1 MAADFT
7 QFPIE
12 TATITERVASNPAT
26 LPLAGTEGLLIDQG
40 GTTKGATAAAIAAT
54 LPEATTT
61 AAGKLSAG
69 DKTKLDSIASN
80 ATANASDA
88 ELRDRATHTGE
99 QAISTVTGLQTAL
112 DGKAT
117 SAQGALA
124 ESAIQPGNSALSD
137 SREWS
142 AATVTEEEAADGT
155 ATTRRAWTA
164 QRVRQAIAAWWT
176 GASTA
181 EGRAMVEAVSAAAQ
195 QTLLGLG
202 AGDSPTFTGLTI
214 SGTGPVVIPHIHGS
228 IAGNFYVHV
237 RNTSGG
243 SLPAGTAVYVV
254 GNVGDT
260 DRRQVA
266 ACDPTDPLKMPAIAV
281 LEAALANNADGDA
294 INIGELRPIN
304 TSGLTQSAL
313 LYVGAGGVL
322 TATEPTSGIVQSV
335 ATVARVNAQTGVLA
349 IQIGDRLGTAALS
362 PASDFALASQGVTN
376 GNSHDHADG
385 DGAQIA
391 YSSLSGL
398 PSLTDIATATPAGG
412 LSIQNGNLVP
422 PETIKLIVSDLGET
436 GIATGNSK
444 SEVRIDRAFVV
455 LGVWWNCHPSAMAS
469 AGTSE
474 ARPYIRT
481 GAGTTSAGTKTN
493 LLTSAGNI
501 ASLAASVHTVDAT
514 SLISGG
520 TYSGSAGDWLGVDI
534 MSVGTGSSGH
544 QLTYLLRYS

>member
-26 LPLAGTEGLLIDQG
+26 LPLAGTETLLIDQG

-61 AAGKLSAG
+61 AAGKLSVG
-69 DKTKLDSIASN
+69 DKAKLNSIASN

-112 DGKAT
+112 DGKEAAGAASSISSSISSR
-117 SAQGALA
+117 SAQQRQTRPQRPNAA
-124 ESAIQPGNSALSD
+124 QSA
-137 SREWS
+137 
-142 AATVTEEEAADGT
+142 
-155 ATTRRAWTA
+155 
-164 QRVRQAIAAWWT
+164 AIAA
-176 GASTA
+176 
-181 EGRAMVEAVSAAAQ
+181 SAPAA
-195 QTLLGLG
+195 
-202 AGDSPTFTGLTI
+202 
-214 SGTGPVVIPHIHGS
+214 
-228 IAGNFYVHV
+228 
-237 RNTSGG
+237 
-243 SLPAGTAVYVV
+243 
-254 GNVGDT
+254 
-260 DRRQVA
+260 
-266 ACDPTDPLKMPAIAV
+266 
-281 LEAALANNADGDA
+281 
-294 INIGELRPIN
+294 
-304 TSGLTQSAL
+304 
-313 LYVGAGGVL
+313 
-322 TATEPTSGIVQSV
+322 
-335 ATVARVNAQTGVLA
+335 
-349 IQIGDRLGTAALS
+349 
-362 PASDFALASQGVTN
+362 QGVTN
-376 GNSHDHADG
+376 GNSHDHAGG
-385 DGAQIA
+385 DGAQID

-398 PSLTDIATATPAGG
+398 PSLTATATATPAGG
-412 LSIQNGNLVP
+412 LSIQSGNLVP
-422 PETIKLIVSDLGET
+422 GEIIKLIVSDLGET

-534 MSVGTGSSGH
+534 MSIGTGSSGH

>member
-61 AAGKLSAG
+61 AAGKLSVG
-69 DKTKLDSIASN
+69 DKAKLNSIASN
-80 ATANASDA
+80 ATANASDD

-112 DGKAT
+112 DGKEAAGAAA
-117 SAQGALA
+117 SAQ
-124 ESAIQPGNSALSD
+124 
-137 SREWS
+137 S
-142 AATVTEEEAADGT
+142 AAISAAATD
-155 ATTRRAWTA
+155 ATTKANAA
-164 QRVRQAIAAWWT
+164 QSAAIAA
-176 GASTA
+176 
-181 EGRAMVEAVSAAAQ
+181 SAPAA
-195 QTLLGLG
+195 
-202 AGDSPTFTGLTI
+202 
-214 SGTGPVVIPHIHGS
+214 
-228 IAGNFYVHV
+228 
-237 RNTSGG
+237 
-243 SLPAGTAVYVV
+243 
-254 GNVGDT
+254 
-260 DRRQVA
+260 
-266 ACDPTDPLKMPAIAV
+266 
-281 LEAALANNADGDA
+281 
-294 INIGELRPIN
+294 
-304 TSGLTQSAL
+304 
-313 LYVGAGGVL
+313 
-322 TATEPTSGIVQSV
+322 
-335 ATVARVNAQTGVLA
+335 
-349 IQIGDRLGTAALS
+349 
-362 PASDFALASQGVTN
+362 QGVTN
-376 GNSHDHADG
+376 GNSHDHAGG
-385 DGAQIA
+385 DGAQID

-398 PSLTDIATATPAGG
+398 PSLTATATATPAGG

-422 PETIKLIVSDLGET
+422 GEIVKLIVSDLGET

-444 SEVRIDRAFVV
+444 REVRIDRAFVV

-481 GAGTTSAGTKTN
+481 GAGTASAGTKAN

-534 MSVGTGSSGH
+534 MSIGTGSSGH

>member
-26 LPLAGTEGLLIDQG
+26 LPLAGTETLLIDQS

-61 AAGKLSAG
+61 DAGKLSAG
-69 DKTKLDSIASN
+69 DKTKIDSIASN

-112 DGKAT
+112 DGKEAAGAAA
-117 SAQGALA
+117 SAQ
-124 ESAIQPGNSALSD
+124 
-137 SREWS
+137 S
-142 AATVTEEEAADGT
+142 AAISAAATD
-155 ATTRRAWTA
+155 ATTKANAA
-164 QRVRQAIAAWWT
+164 QSAAIAA
-176 GASTA
+176 
-181 EGRAMVEAVSAAAQ
+181 SAPAA
-195 QTLLGLG
+195 
-202 AGDSPTFTGLTI
+202 
-214 SGTGPVVIPHIHGS
+214 
-228 IAGNFYVHV
+228 
-237 RNTSGG
+237 
-243 SLPAGTAVYVV
+243 
-254 GNVGDT
+254 
-260 DRRQVA
+260 
-266 ACDPTDPLKMPAIAV
+266 
-281 LEAALANNADGDA
+281 
-294 INIGELRPIN
+294 
-304 TSGLTQSAL
+304 
-313 LYVGAGGVL
+313 
-322 TATEPTSGIVQSV
+322 
-335 ATVARVNAQTGVLA
+335 
-349 IQIGDRLGTAALS
+349 
-362 PASDFALASQGVTN
+362 QGVTN
-376 GNSHDHADG
+376 GNSHDHAGG
-385 DGAQIA
+385 DGAQID

-398 PSLTDIATATPAGG
+398 PSLTATATATPAGG
-412 LSIQNGNLVP
+412 LSIQSGNLVP
-422 PETIKLIVSDLGET
+422 GEIIKLIVSDLGET

-444 SEVRIDRAFVV
+444 REVRIDRAFVV

>member
-26 LPLAGTEGLLIDQG
+26 LPLAGTETLLIDQS

-61 AAGKLSAG
+61 DAGKLSAG
-69 DKTKLDSIASN
+69 DKTKIDSIASN
-80 ATANASDA
+80 ATANASDD

-112 DGKAT
+112 DGKEAAGAAA
-117 SAQGALA
+117 SAQ
-124 ESAIQPGNSALSD
+124 
-137 SREWS
+137 S
-142 AATVTEEEAADGT
+142 AAISAAATD
-155 ATTRRAWTA
+155 ATTKANAA
-164 QRVRQAIAAWWT
+164 QSAAIAA
-176 GASTA
+176 
-181 EGRAMVEAVSAAAQ
+181 SAPAA
-195 QTLLGLG
+195 
-202 AGDSPTFTGLTI
+202 
-214 SGTGPVVIPHIHGS
+214 
-228 IAGNFYVHV
+228 
-237 RNTSGG
+237 
-243 SLPAGTAVYVV
+243 
-254 GNVGDT
+254 
-260 DRRQVA
+260 
-266 ACDPTDPLKMPAIAV
+266 
-281 LEAALANNADGDA
+281 
-294 INIGELRPIN
+294 
-304 TSGLTQSAL
+304 
-313 LYVGAGGVL
+313 
-322 TATEPTSGIVQSV
+322 
-335 ATVARVNAQTGVLA
+335 
-349 IQIGDRLGTAALS
+349 
-362 PASDFALASQGVTN
+362 QGVTN
-376 GNSHDHADG
+376 GNSHDHAGG
-385 DGAQIA
+385 DGAQID

-398 PSLTDIATATPAGG
+398 PNLTDIATATPAGG
-412 LSIQNGNLVP
+412 LSIQSGNLVP
-422 PETIKLIVSDLGET
+422 GEIIKLIISDLGET

-444 SEVRIDRAFVV
+444 SELRIDRAFVV

-534 MSVGTGSSGH
+534 MSIGTGSSGH
-544 QLTYLLRYS
+544 HLTYLLRYS

>member
-26 LPLAGTEGLLIDQG
+26 LPLAGTETLLIDQG

-61 AAGKLSAG
+61 AAGKLSVG
-69 DKTKLDSIASN
+69 DKAKLNSIASN
-80 ATANASDA
+80 ATANASDD

-112 DGKAT
+112 DGKEAAGAAA
-117 SAQGALA
+117 SAQ
-124 ESAIQPGNSALSD
+124 
-137 SREWS
+137 S
-142 AATVTEEEAADGT
+142 AAISAAATD
-155 ATTRRAWTA
+155 ATTKANAA
-164 QRVRQAIAAWWT
+164 QSAAISAAATDATTKANAAQSAAIAA
-176 GASTA
+176 
-181 EGRAMVEAVSAAAQ
+181 SAPAA
-195 QTLLGLG
+195 
-202 AGDSPTFTGLTI
+202 
-214 SGTGPVVIPHIHGS
+214 
-228 IAGNFYVHV
+228 
-237 RNTSGG
+237 
-243 SLPAGTAVYVV
+243 
-254 GNVGDT
+254 
-260 DRRQVA
+260 
-266 ACDPTDPLKMPAIAV
+266 
-281 LEAALANNADGDA
+281 
-294 INIGELRPIN
+294 
-304 TSGLTQSAL
+304 
-313 LYVGAGGVL
+313 
-322 TATEPTSGIVQSV
+322 
-335 ATVARVNAQTGVLA
+335 
-349 IQIGDRLGTAALS
+349 
-362 PASDFALASQGVTN
+362 QGVTN

-385 DGAQIA
+385 DGAQID

-398 PSLTDIATATPAGG
+398 PNLTDIATATPAGG
-412 LSIQNGNLVP
+412 LSIQSGNLVP
-422 PETIKLIVSDLGET
+422 GEIIKLIVSDLGET

-444 SEVRIDRAFVV
+444 REVRIDRAFVV

>member
-40 GTTKGATAAAIAAT
+40 GITKGATAADIAAT

-69 DKTKLDSIASN
+69 DKTKIDSIASN
-80 ATANASDA
+80 ATANASDD

-112 DGKAT
+112 DGKEAAGAAA
-117 SAQGALA
+117 SAQ
-124 ESAIQPGNSALSD
+124 
-137 SREWS
+137 S
-142 AATVTEEEAADGT
+142 AAISAAATD
-155 ATTRRAWTA
+155 ATTKANAA
-164 QRVRQAIAAWWT
+164 QSAAIAA
-176 GASTA
+176 
-181 EGRAMVEAVSAAAQ
+181 SAPAA
-195 QTLLGLG
+195 
-202 AGDSPTFTGLTI
+202 
-214 SGTGPVVIPHIHGS
+214 
-228 IAGNFYVHV
+228 
-237 RNTSGG
+237 
-243 SLPAGTAVYVV
+243 
-254 GNVGDT
+254 
-260 DRRQVA
+260 
-266 ACDPTDPLKMPAIAV
+266 
-281 LEAALANNADGDA
+281 
-294 INIGELRPIN
+294 
-304 TSGLTQSAL
+304 
-313 LYVGAGGVL
+313 
-322 TATEPTSGIVQSV
+322 
-335 ATVARVNAQTGVLA
+335 
-349 IQIGDRLGTAALS
+349 
-362 PASDFALASQGVTN
+362 QGVTN
-376 GNSHDHADG
+376 GNSHDHAGG
-385 DGAQIA
+385 DGAQID

-398 PSLTDIATATPAGG
+398 PNLTDIATATPAGG
-412 LSIQNGNLVP
+412 LSIQSGNLVP
-422 PETIKLIVSDLGET
+422 GEIIKLIVSDLGET

-481 GAGTTSAGTKTN
+481 GAGTTSVGTKAN

>member
-26 LPLAGTEGLLIDQG
+26 LPLAGTETLLIDQS

-61 AAGKLSAG
+61 DAGKLSAG
-69 DKTKLDSIASN
+69 DKAKLNSIASN
-80 ATANASDA
+80 ATANASND

-112 DGKAT
+112 DGKEAAGAAA
-117 SAQGALA
+117 SAQ
-124 ESAIQPGNSALSD
+124 
-137 SREWS
+137 S
-142 AATVTEEEAADGT
+142 AAISAAATD
-155 ATTRRAWTA
+155 ATTKANAA
-164 QRVRQAIAAWWT
+164 QSAAIAA
-176 GASTA
+176 
-181 EGRAMVEAVSAAAQ
+181 SAPAA
-195 QTLLGLG
+195 
-202 AGDSPTFTGLTI
+202 
-214 SGTGPVVIPHIHGS
+214 
-228 IAGNFYVHV
+228 
-237 RNTSGG
+237 
-243 SLPAGTAVYVV
+243 
-254 GNVGDT
+254 
-260 DRRQVA
+260 
-266 ACDPTDPLKMPAIAV
+266 
-281 LEAALANNADGDA
+281 
-294 INIGELRPIN
+294 
-304 TSGLTQSAL
+304 
-313 LYVGAGGVL
+313 
-322 TATEPTSGIVQSV
+322 
-335 ATVARVNAQTGVLA
+335 
-349 IQIGDRLGTAALS
+349 
-362 PASDFALASQGVTN
+362 QGVTN
-376 GNSHDHADG
+376 GNSHDHAGG
-385 DGAQIA
+385 DGAQID

-398 PSLTDIATATPAGG
+398 PSLTATATATPAGG
-412 LSIQNGNLVP
+412 LSIQSGNLVP
-422 PETIKLIVSDLGET
+422 GEIIKLIISDLGET

-444 SEVRIDRAFVV
+444 REVRIDRAFVV

>member
-26 LPLAGTEGLLIDQG
+26 LPLAGTETLLIDQS

-61 AAGKLSAG
+61 DAGKLSAG
-69 DKTKLDSIASN
+69 DKTKIDSIASN

-112 DGKAT
+112 DGKEAAGAAA
-117 SAQGALA
+117 SAQ
-124 ESAIQPGNSALSD
+124 
-137 SREWS
+137 S
-142 AATVTEEEAADGT
+142 AAISAAATD
-155 ATTRRAWTA
+155 ATTKANAA
-164 QRVRQAIAAWWT
+164 QSAAISAAATDATTKANAAQSAAISAAATDATTKANAAQSAAIAA
-176 GASTA
+176 
-181 EGRAMVEAVSAAAQ
+181 SAPAA
-195 QTLLGLG
+195 
-202 AGDSPTFTGLTI
+202 
-214 SGTGPVVIPHIHGS
+214 
-228 IAGNFYVHV
+228 
-237 RNTSGG
+237 
-243 SLPAGTAVYVV
+243 
-254 GNVGDT
+254 
-260 DRRQVA
+260 
-266 ACDPTDPLKMPAIAV
+266 
-281 LEAALANNADGDA
+281 
-294 INIGELRPIN
+294 
-304 TSGLTQSAL
+304 
-313 LYVGAGGVL
+313 
-322 TATEPTSGIVQSV
+322 
-335 ATVARVNAQTGVLA
+335 
-349 IQIGDRLGTAALS
+349 
-362 PASDFALASQGVTN
+362 QGVTN
-376 GNSHDHADG
+376 GNSHDHAGG
-385 DGAQIA
+385 DGAQID

-398 PSLTDIATATPAGG
+398 PNLTDIATATPAGG
-412 LSIQNGNLVP
+412 LSIQSGNLVP
-422 PETIKLIVSDLGET
+422 GEIIKLIVSDLGET

-444 SEVRIDRAFVV
+444 GEVRIDRAFVV

-481 GAGTTSAGTKTN
+481 GAGTTSVGTKTN

>member
-26 LPLAGTEGLLIDQG
+26 LPLAGTETLLIDQG

-61 AAGKLSAG
+61 NAGKLSVG
-69 DKTKLDSIASN
+69 DKAKLNSIASN
-80 ATANASDA
+80 ATANASDD

-112 DGKAT
+112 DGKEAAGAANA
-117 SAQGALA
+117 AQ
-124 ESAIQPGNSALSD
+124 
-137 SREWS
+137 S
-142 AATVTEEEAADGT
+142 AAISAAATD
-155 ATTRRAWTA
+155 ATTKANAA
-164 QRVRQAIAAWWT
+164 QSAAIAA
-176 GASTA
+176 
-181 EGRAMVEAVSAAAQ
+181 SAPAA
-195 QTLLGLG
+195 
-202 AGDSPTFTGLTI
+202 
-214 SGTGPVVIPHIHGS
+214 
-228 IAGNFYVHV
+228 
-237 RNTSGG
+237 
-243 SLPAGTAVYVV
+243 
-254 GNVGDT
+254 
-260 DRRQVA
+260 
-266 ACDPTDPLKMPAIAV
+266 
-281 LEAALANNADGDA
+281 
-294 INIGELRPIN
+294 
-304 TSGLTQSAL
+304 
-313 LYVGAGGVL
+313 
-322 TATEPTSGIVQSV
+322 
-335 ATVARVNAQTGVLA
+335 
-349 IQIGDRLGTAALS
+349 
-362 PASDFALASQGVTN
+362 QGVTN
-376 GNSHDHADG
+376 GNSHDHAGG
-385 DGAQIA
+385 DGAQID

-412 LSIQNGNLVP
+412 LSIQSGNLVP
-422 PETIKLIVSDLGET
+422 GEIIKLIVSDLGET

-444 SEVRIDRAFVV
+444 REVRIDRAFVV
-455 LGVWWNCHPSAMAS
+455 LGVWWNCHPSGMAS

-481 GAGTTSAGTKTN
+481 GAGTASAGTKAN

-534 MSVGTGSSGH
+534 MSIGTGSSGH

>member
-26 LPLAGTEGLLIDQG
+26 LPLAGTETLLIDQG

-61 AAGKLSAG
+61 AAGKLSVG
-69 DKTKLDSIASN
+69 DKAKLNSIASN
-80 ATANASDA
+80 ATANASDD

-112 DGKAT
+112 DGKEAAGAAA
-117 SAQGALA
+117 SAQ
-124 ESAIQPGNSALSD
+124 
-137 SREWS
+137 S
-142 AATVTEEEAADGT
+142 AAISAAATD
-155 ATTRRAWTA
+155 ATTKANAA
-164 QRVRQAIAAWWT
+164 QSAAIAA
-176 GASTA
+176 
-181 EGRAMVEAVSAAAQ
+181 SAPAA
-195 QTLLGLG
+195 
-202 AGDSPTFTGLTI
+202 
-214 SGTGPVVIPHIHGS
+214 
-228 IAGNFYVHV
+228 
-237 RNTSGG
+237 
-243 SLPAGTAVYVV
+243 
-254 GNVGDT
+254 
-260 DRRQVA
+260 
-266 ACDPTDPLKMPAIAV
+266 
-281 LEAALANNADGDA
+281 
-294 INIGELRPIN
+294 
-304 TSGLTQSAL
+304 
-313 LYVGAGGVL
+313 
-322 TATEPTSGIVQSV
+322 
-335 ATVARVNAQTGVLA
+335 
-349 IQIGDRLGTAALS
+349 
-362 PASDFALASQGVTN
+362 QGVTN
-376 GNSHDHADG
+376 GNSHDHAGG
-385 DGAQIA
+385 DGAQID

-398 PSLTDIATATPAGG
+398 PNLTDIATATPAGG
-412 LSIQNGNLVP
+412 LSIQSGNLVP
-422 PETIKLIVSDLGET
+422 GEIIKLIISDLGET

-444 SEVRIDRAFVV
+444 SELRIDRAFVV

-534 MSVGTGSSGH
+534 MSIGTGSSGH
-544 QLTYLLRYS
+544 HLTYLLRYS

>member
-26 LPLAGTEGLLIDQG
+26 LPLAGTETLLIDQG

-69 DKTKLDSIASN
+69 DKTKIDSIASN

-112 DGKAT
+112 DGKEAAGAAA
-117 SAQGALA
+117 SAQ
-124 ESAIQPGNSALSD
+124 
-137 SREWS
+137 S
-142 AATVTEEEAADGT
+142 AAISAAATD
-155 ATTRRAWTA
+155 ATTKANAA
-164 QRVRQAIAAWWT
+164 QSAAIAA
-176 GASTA
+176 
-181 EGRAMVEAVSAAAQ
+181 SAPAA
-195 QTLLGLG
+195 
-202 AGDSPTFTGLTI
+202 
-214 SGTGPVVIPHIHGS
+214 
-228 IAGNFYVHV
+228 
-237 RNTSGG
+237 
-243 SLPAGTAVYVV
+243 
-254 GNVGDT
+254 
-260 DRRQVA
+260 
-266 ACDPTDPLKMPAIAV
+266 
-281 LEAALANNADGDA
+281 
-294 INIGELRPIN
+294 
-304 TSGLTQSAL
+304 
-313 LYVGAGGVL
+313 
-322 TATEPTSGIVQSV
+322 
-335 ATVARVNAQTGVLA
+335 
-349 IQIGDRLGTAALS
+349 
-362 PASDFALASQGVTN
+362 QGVTN
-376 GNSHDHADG
+376 GNSHDHAGG
-385 DGAQIA
+385 DGAQID

-398 PSLTDIATATPAGG
+398 PSLTATATATPAGG
-412 LSIQNGNLVP
+412 LSIQSGNLVP
-422 PETIKLIVSDLGET
+422 GEIIKLIVSDLGET

-501 ASLAASVHTVDAT
+501 ASLAASVHTVYAT

>member
-26 LPLAGTEGLLIDQG
+26 LPLAGTETLLIDQG

-69 DKTKLDSIASN
+69 DKTKIDSIASN
-80 ATANASDA
+80 ATANASDD

-112 DGKAT
+112 DGK
-117 SAQGALA
+117 
-124 ESAIQPGNSALSD
+124 
-137 SREWS
+137 
-142 AATVTEEEAADGT
+142 EAAG
-155 ATTRRAWTA
+155 
-164 QRVRQAIAAWWT
+164 
-176 GASTA
+176 
-181 EGRAMVEAVSAAAQ
+181 
-195 QTLLGLG
+195 
-202 AGDSPTFTGLTI
+202 
-214 SGTGPVVIPHIHGS
+214 
-228 IAGNFYVHV
+228 
-237 RNTSGG
+237 
-243 SLPAGTAVYVV
+243 
-254 GNVGDT
+254 
-260 DRRQVA
+260 
-266 ACDPTDPLKMPAIAV
+266 
-281 LEAALANNADGDA
+281 
-294 INIGELRPIN
+294 
-304 TSGLTQSAL
+304 
-313 LYVGAGGVL
+313 
-322 TATEPTSGIVQSV
+322 
-335 ATVARVNAQTGVLA
+335 
-349 IQIGDRLGTAALS
+349 
-362 PASDFALASQGVTN
+362 
-376 GNSHDHADG
+376 HDHAGG
-385 DGAQIA
+385 DGAQID

-398 PSLTDIATATPAGG
+398 PSLTATATATPAGG

-422 PETIKLIVSDLGET
+422 GEIIKLIVSDLGQT

-444 SEVRIDRAFVV
+444 SELRIDRAFVV

-481 GAGTTSAGTKTN
+481 GAGTASAGTKAN

-534 MSVGTGSSGH
+534 MSIGTGSSGH

>member
-61 AAGKLSAG
+61 AAGKLSVG
-69 DKTKLDSIASN
+69 DKAKLNSIASN
-80 ATANASDA
+80 ATANASND

-112 DGKAT
+112 DGKEAAGAAA
-117 SAQGALA
+117 SAQ
-124 ESAIQPGNSALSD
+124 
-137 SREWS
+137 S
-142 AATVTEEEAADGT
+142 AAISAAETD
-155 ATTRRAWTA
+155 ATTKANAA
-164 QRVRQAIAAWWT
+164 QSAAISEQRQTTTKANAAQSAAIAA
-176 GASTA
+176 
-181 EGRAMVEAVSAAAQ
+181 SAPAA
-195 QTLLGLG
+195 
-202 AGDSPTFTGLTI
+202 
-214 SGTGPVVIPHIHGS
+214 
-228 IAGNFYVHV
+228 
-237 RNTSGG
+237 
-243 SLPAGTAVYVV
+243 
-254 GNVGDT
+254 
-260 DRRQVA
+260 
-266 ACDPTDPLKMPAIAV
+266 
-281 LEAALANNADGDA
+281 
-294 INIGELRPIN
+294 
-304 TSGLTQSAL
+304 
-313 LYVGAGGVL
+313 
-322 TATEPTSGIVQSV
+322 
-335 ATVARVNAQTGVLA
+335 
-349 IQIGDRLGTAALS
+349 
-362 PASDFALASQGVTN
+362 QGVTN

-398 PSLTDIATATPAGG
+398 PSLTDIATATPSGG
-412 LSIQNGNLVP
+412 LSIQAGNLVP
-422 PETIKLIVSDLGET
+422 GEIIKLIVSDLGET

-444 SEVRIDRAFVV
+444 RELRIDRAFVV

-481 GAGTTSAGTKTN
+481 NAGTTSAGTKTN

-534 MSVGTGSSGH
+534 MSIGTGSSGH

>member
-26 LPLAGTEGLLIDQG
+26 LPLAGTETLLIDQG

-69 DKTKLDSIASN
+69 DKTKIDSIASN

-112 DGKAT
+112 DGKEAAGAAA
-117 SAQGALA
+117 SAQ
-124 ESAIQPGNSALSD
+124 
-137 SREWS
+137 S
-142 AATVTEEEAADGT
+142 AA
-155 ATTRRAWTA
+155 
-164 QRVRQAIAAWWT
+164 I
-176 GASTA
+176 
-181 EGRAMVEAVSAAAQ
+181 SAAA
-195 QTLLGLG
+195 
-202 AGDSPTFTGLTI
+202 
-214 SGTGPVVIPHIHGS
+214 
-228 IAGNFYVHV
+228 
-237 RNTSGG
+237 
-243 SLPAGTAVYVV
+243 
-254 GNVGDT
+254 T
-260 DRRQVA
+260 DATTKANA
-266 ACDPTDPLKMPAIAV
+266 A
-281 LEAALANNADGDA
+281 
-294 INIGELRPIN
+294 
-304 TSGLTQSAL
+304 QSASSIMQL
-313 LYVGAGGVL
+313 NQHRHR
-322 TATEPTSGIVQSV
+322 P
-335 ATVARVNAQTGVLA
+335 
-349 IQIGDRLGTAALS
+349 AA
-362 PASDFALASQGVTN
+362 QGVTN
-376 GNSHDHADG
+376 GNSHDHAGG
-385 DGAQIA
+385 DGAQID

-398 PSLTDIATATPAGG
+398 PSLTATATATPAGG
-412 LSIQNGNLVP
+412 LSIQSGNLVP
-422 PETIKLIVSDLGET
+422 GEIIKLIVSDLGET

-534 MSVGTGSSGH
+534 MSIGTGSSGH

>member
-26 LPLAGTEGLLIDQG
+26 LPLAGTETLLIDQS

-61 AAGKLSAG
+61 DAGKLSAG
-69 DKTKLDSIASN
+69 DKAKLNSIASN
-80 ATANASDA
+80 ATANASND

-112 DGKAT
+112 DGKEAAGAAA
-117 SAQGALA
+117 SAQ
-124 ESAIQPGNSALSD
+124 
-137 SREWS
+137 S
-142 AATVTEEEAADGT
+142 AAISAAATD
-155 ATTRRAWTA
+155 ATTKANAA
-164 QRVRQAIAAWWT
+164 QSAAIAA
-176 GASTA
+176 
-181 EGRAMVEAVSAAAQ
+181 SAPAA
-195 QTLLGLG
+195 
-202 AGDSPTFTGLTI
+202 
-214 SGTGPVVIPHIHGS
+214 
-228 IAGNFYVHV
+228 
-237 RNTSGG
+237 
-243 SLPAGTAVYVV
+243 
-254 GNVGDT
+254 
-260 DRRQVA
+260 
-266 ACDPTDPLKMPAIAV
+266 
-281 LEAALANNADGDA
+281 
-294 INIGELRPIN
+294 
-304 TSGLTQSAL
+304 
-313 LYVGAGGVL
+313 
-322 TATEPTSGIVQSV
+322 
-335 ATVARVNAQTGVLA
+335 
-349 IQIGDRLGTAALS
+349 
-362 PASDFALASQGVTN
+362 QGVTN
-376 GNSHDHADG
+376 GNSHDHAGG
-385 DGAQIA
+385 DGAQID

-398 PSLTDIATATPAGG
+398 PSLTATATATPAGG
-412 LSIQNGNLVP
+412 LSIQSGNLVP
-422 PETIKLIVSDLGET
+422 GEIIKLIVSDLGET

-444 SEVRIDRAFVV
+444 REVRIDRAFVV

>member
-1 MAADFT
+1 MAANFT

-26 LPLAGTEGLLIDQG
+26 LPLAGTETLLIDQG

-61 AAGKLSAG
+61 DAGKLSVG
-69 DKTKLDSIASN
+69 DKAKLNSIASN

-112 DGKAT
+112 DGKEAAGAAA
-117 SAQGALA
+117 SAQ
-124 ESAIQPGNSALSD
+124 
-137 SREWS
+137 S
-142 AATVTEEEAADGT
+142 AAISAAATD
-155 ATTRRAWTA
+155 ATTKANAA
-164 QRVRQAIAAWWT
+164 QSAAISAAATDATTKANAAQSAAISAAATDATTKAASAQSAAISAAATDATTKANAAQSAAISAAATDATTKAASAQSAAISAAATDATTKANAAQSAAISAAATDATTKANAAQSAAIAA
-176 GASTA
+176 
-181 EGRAMVEAVSAAAQ
+181 SAPAA
-195 QTLLGLG
+195 
-202 AGDSPTFTGLTI
+202 
-214 SGTGPVVIPHIHGS
+214 
-228 IAGNFYVHV
+228 
-237 RNTSGG
+237 
-243 SLPAGTAVYVV
+243 
-254 GNVGDT
+254 
-260 DRRQVA
+260 
-266 ACDPTDPLKMPAIAV
+266 
-281 LEAALANNADGDA
+281 
-294 INIGELRPIN
+294 
-304 TSGLTQSAL
+304 
-313 LYVGAGGVL
+313 
-322 TATEPTSGIVQSV
+322 
-335 ATVARVNAQTGVLA
+335 
-349 IQIGDRLGTAALS
+349 
-362 PASDFALASQGVTN
+362 QGVTN
-376 GNSHDHADG
+376 GNSHDHAGG

-391 YSSLSGL
+391 YGSLSGL
-398 PSLTDIATATPAGG
+398 PSLTATATATPSGG
-412 LSIQNGNLVP
+412 LSIQDGNLVP
-422 PETIKLIVSDLGET
+422 GEIIKLFVSDLGET

-444 SEVRIDRAFVV
+444 SEVRIDRAFEV

-481 GAGTTSAGTKTN
+481 GAGTTSAGTKAN

-534 MSVGTGSSGH
+534 MSIGAGSSGH